1 MPNIQQD
8 VYQLQQDVAELRR
21 ELRNV
26 SEQQNKFWATIQNML
41 KRYRAAI
48 LRLEVGDSGEKWHT
62 GPNYTRGSRLRI
74 PSCPLV
80 LRTWKEVRS
89 PDPRYVH
96 TDPLAT
102 EEIVSGRRDGIP
114 ARV

>member
-8 VYQLQQDVAELRR
+8 VYQLKEDVAELRR
-21 ELRNV
+21 ELVNV
-26 SEQQNKFWATIQNML
+26 SDQQNRFWASIQNML

-62 GPNYTRGSRLRI
+62 GPTYTRGSRLKI
-74 PSCPLV
+74 PSCPEV
-80 LRTWKEVRS
+80 LRTWKEVRAR
-89 PDPRYVH
+89 DPQNVH
-96 TDPLAT
+96 ADSLAT
-102 EEIVSGRRDGIP
+102 EEIVSGRRNGIP